1 MTLFLITLLVLL
13 AIGVPIFISLGL
25 SSVVLWYMEFR
36 TFEFVMMFQKMFTG
50 MDVFTLMAIP
60 FFMLAGELMTTG
72 GLSKRLVNFAQK
84 SIGWVHGGLG
94 FTTVLASMLIAAILG
109 SASASAAMIGMIMIP
124 EMVDKGYKS
133 DYSAALVAASGAIGP
148 IIPPSIPLIIYGVI
162 AQLSISK
169 LFASGYIPG
178 VMIALFFMVYNFRFA
193 KKNNYPADAKPTFK
207 EVALSF
213 KQAMLTLFL
222 PFIIMGGI
230 LGGVFTPTEAGV
242 VAVVYAMFISM
253 IVYREISFK
262 DLYKIFLKAANS
274 SAMILMVMAVASF
287 LSWIFTMQRIPLKIS
302 ELIFS
307 VTQNPLIFLFII
319 NLVMIVVGMFLDAV
333 SALTIMTPVLL
344 PVSLALGIDPILF
357 GVMMTVNLSI
367 GVLTP
372 PVGLNLF
379 VTSSI
384 SKVGILKIS
393 KSIIPFILLIL
404 LVLIIMMLFPNL
416 FLIFA

>member
-1 MTLFLITLLVLL
+1 MIVFLIILLFLL

-25 SSVVLWYMEFR
+25 AATVLWFTEYRTLEFI
-36 TFEFVMMFQKMFTG
+36 MMFQKMFTG

-60 FFMLAGELMTTG
+60 FFMLAGELMNTG
-72 GLSKRLVNFAQK
+72 GLSKRLVSFAQK
-84 SIGWVHGGLG
+84 TIGWVHGGLG
-94 FTTVLASMLIAAILG
+94 FATILASMLIAAILG

-124 EMVDKGYKS
+124 EMVERGYK
-133 DYSAALVAASGAIGP
+133 DEYAAALVGASGSIGP

-169 LFASGYIPG
+169 LFVSGYVPG
-178 VMIALFFMVYNFRFA
+178 VLIGGFFMIYNYRFA
-193 KKNNYPADAKPTFK
+193 KKNKYPAEKKPTFK
-207 EVALSF
+207 EFFSSFRQAL
-213 KQAMLTLFL
+213 LTLFL
-222 PFIIMGGI
+222 PVIIMGGI
-230 LGGVFTPTEAGV
+230 LGGIFTPTEAGV
-242 VAVVYAMFISM
+242 VAVVYALFIGM
-253 IVYREISFK
+253 VVYREISIK
-262 DLYKIFLKAANS
+262 DLFKILLKAANS
-274 SAMILMVMAVASF
+274 SAMILIVMAVASF
-287 LSWIFTMQRIPLKIS
+287 LSWVFTMQRIPFLIS

-307 VTQNPLIFLFII
+307 ITQNPMVFLLIV

-344 PVSLALGIDPILF
+344 PVSLALGVDPILF

-384 SKVGILKIS
+384 SKVGVMRIS
-393 KSIIPFILLIL
+393 KAVVPFILLII
-404 LVLIIMMLFPNL
+404 LVLVLMMLLPNV
-416 FLIFA
+416 FLVFV

>member
-25 SSVVLWYMEFR
+25 AATVLWFTEYQ
-36 TFEFVMMFQKMFTG
+36 TFEFIMMFQKMFTG

-60 FFMLAGELMTTG
+60 FFMLAGELMNTG

-94 FTTVLASMLIAAILG
+94 FATILSSMLIAAILG

-124 EMVDKGYKS
+124 EMVQRGYKD
-133 DYSAALVAASGAIGP
+133 DYSAALVATSGSIGP

-169 LFASGYIPG
+169 LFVSGYIPG
-178 VMIALFFMVYNFRFA
+178 VLIGLFFMIYNYRFA
-193 KKNNYPADAKPTFK
+193 KKNKYPAESKPTLNEF
-207 EVALSF
+207 LISF
-213 KQAMLTLFL
+213 KQALLTLFL
-222 PFIIMGGI
+222 PVIIMGGI
-230 LGGVFTPTEAGV
+230 LGGIFTPTEAGV
-242 VAVVYAMFISM
+242 VAVVYALVIGMV
-253 IVYREISFK
+253 VYREISIK
-262 DLYKIFLKAANS
+262 DLFKIFLKAANS

-287 LSWIFTMQRIPLKIS
+287 LSWIFTMQRIPFLIS
-302 ELIFS
+302 EVIFS
-307 VTQNPLIFLFII
+307 ITKNPLVFLSII
-319 NLVMIVVGMFLDAV
+319 NILMIVVGMFLDAV

-384 SKVGILKIS
+384 SKVGVLRVS
-393 KSIIPFILLIL
+393 KATIPFTLLIF
-404 LVLIIMMLFPNL
+404 LVLVLMMFVPNL
-416 FLIFA
+416 FLIFT

>member
-1 MTLFLITLLVLL
+1 MTFFLITLLALL

-25 SSVVLWYMEFR
+25 AATVLWFTEYHTLEFI
-36 TFEFVMMFQKMFTG
+36 MMFQKMFTG

-60 FFMLAGELMTTG
+60 FFMLAGELMNTG

-94 FTTVLASMLIAAILG
+94 FATVLSSMLIAAILG

-124 EMVDKGYKS
+124 EMVDRGYKD

-178 VMIALFFMVYNFRFA
+178 VMIGAFFMIYNYRFA
-193 KKNNYPADAKPTFK
+193 KKNKYPAESKPTFK
-207 EVALSF
+207 EFLISF
-213 KQAMLTLFL
+213 KQALLTLFL
-222 PFIIMGGI
+222 PVIIMGGI
-230 LGGVFTPTEAGV
+230 LGGIFTPTEAGV
-242 VAVVYAMFISM
+242 VAVVYALIIGMV
-253 IVYREISFK
+253 VYREISIK
-262 DLYKIFLKAANS
+262 DLFKIFLKAANS

-287 LSWIFTMQRIPLKIS
+287 LSWIFTMQRIPFLIS

-307 VTQNPLIFLFII
+307 ITQNPLVFLLII
-319 NLVMIVVGMFLDAV
+319 NLLMIVVGMFLDAV
-333 SALTIMTPVLL
+333 SALTVMTPVLL

-384 SKVGILKIS
+384 SKVGVLRIS
-393 KSIIPFILLIL
+393 KAIIPFALLIL
-404 LVLIIMMLFPNL
+404 LVLLLMMFVPSI

>member
-1 MTLFLITLLVLL
+1 MTWFIVVLLLLL

-25 SSVVLWYMEFR
+25 AAMVLWFAEYQSLEFI
-36 TFEFVMMFQKMFTG
+36 MMFQKMFTG

-60 FFMLAGELMTTG
+60 FFMLAGELMNTG
-72 GLSKRLVNFAQK
+72 GLSRRLVNFAQK
-84 SIGWVHGGLG
+84 SMGWIHGGLG
-94 FTTVLASMLIAAILG
+94 FTTVMSSMLIAAILG

-124 EMVDKGYKS
+124 EMVNKGYKA

-162 AQLSISK
+162 AQLSISD

-178 VMIALFFMVYNFRFA
+178 IMIGLFFMIYNYRFA
-193 KKNNYPADAKPTFK
+193 KKNKYPAEQKPTMK
-207 EVALSF
+207 EFLTSF
-213 KQAMLTLFL
+213 KQALLTLFL
-222 PFIIMGGI
+222 PVIIMGGI
-230 LGGVFTPTEAGV
+230 LGGIFTPTEAGV
-242 VAVVYAMFISM
+242 VAVVYALVIGVV
-253 IVYREISFK
+253 VYREIKIK
-262 DLYKIFLKAANS
+262 DLVGIFLRAANS

-287 LSWIFTMQRIPLKIS
+287 LSWIFTMQRIPFLIS

-307 VTQNPLIFLFII
+307 ITENPIVFLFII
-319 NLVMIVVGMFLDAV
+319 NILMIVVGMFLDAV

-344 PVSLALGIDPILF
+344 PVCLALGIDPILF

-384 SKVGILKIS
+384 SRVGVLQIS
-393 KSIIPFILLIL
+393 KAILPFALMIL
-404 LVLIIMMLFPNL
+404 LVLALMMFVPSI
-416 FLIFA
+416 FLIFV

>member
-1 MTLFLITLLVLL
+1 MTLFLITLLILL

-25 SSVVLWYMEFR
+25 AASVLWLTEYHTLEFI
-36 TFEFVMMFQKMFTG
+36 MLFQKMFTG

-60 FFMLAGELMTTG
+60 FFMLAGELMNTG

-94 FTTVLASMLIAAILG
+94 FATVLSSMLIAAILG

-124 EMVDKGYKS
+124 EMVDRGYKD

-148 IIPPSIPLIIYGVI
+148 IVPPSIPLIIYGVI

-178 VMIALFFMVYNFRFA
+178 VMIGAFFMIYNYRFA
-193 KKNNYPADAKPTFK
+193 KKNKYPAEQKPTFK
-207 EVALSF
+207 EFFSSF
-213 KQAMLTLFL
+213 KQALLTLFL
-222 PFIIMGGI
+222 PVIIMGGI
-230 LGGVFTPTEAGV
+230 LGGIFTPTEAGV
-242 VAVVYAMFISM
+242 VAVVYALVIGMV
-253 IVYREISFK
+253 VYREITLK
-262 DLYKIFLKAANS
+262 DLFKILLKAANS

-287 LSWIFTMQRIPLKIS
+287 LSWIFTMQRIPFLIS

-307 VTQNPLIFLFII
+307 ITQNPLVFLLII
-319 NLVMIVVGMFLDAV
+319 NLLMIVVGMFLDAV
-333 SALTIMTPVLL
+333 SALTVMTPVLL

-384 SKVGILKIS
+384 SKVGVLRIS
-393 KSIIPFILLIL
+393 KAIVPFALLIV
-404 LVLIIMMLFPNL
+404 LVLLLMMFMPSI